1 MLEILFGS
9 ISGIISGM
17 GMGGGTF
24 LIFFLTYFLQVN
36 QYVAQ
41 SVNLI
46 YFIPASITS
55 VIVNYKN
62 KNIDFKIAIYISLIG
77 IIGAFLG
84 VKLSLYIN
92 VFLLRKI
99 FGLFLLIIGIYEI
112 YTLIKENKKVK
123 KAKNKKRKDWF
134 LWNLQK
140 D

>member
-1 MLEILFGS
+1 MLEILFGG

-46 YFIPASITS
+46 YFIPTSITS

-62 KNIDFKIAIYISLIG
+62 KNIDFKIAIYTSLIG

-123 KAKNKKRKDWF
+123 KAKNKKRKD
-134 LWNLQK
+134 
-140 D
+140 

>member
-46 YFIPASITS
+46 YFIPTSITS

-123 KAKNKKRKDWF
+123 KAKNKKRKD
-134 LWNLQK
+134 
-140 D
+140 

>member
-46 YFIPASITS
+46 YFIPTSITS

-77 IIGAFLG
+77 ILGAFIG

-123 KAKNKKRKDWF
+123 KAKNKKRKD
-134 LWNLQK
+134 
-140 D
+140 